1 MIEPRRAVITGLG
14 AVTPFGSG
22 VGEFWSGLV
31 ENRRGIARISKFDPT
46 GLRNE
51 TAGQVRDWRFEPA
64 EFGLEA
70 EPDEASQFLLAAT
83 REAMSDAGLVVKP
96 DDVPCAGAVLSTNFG
111 GAPSWETFV
120 AGLLADD
127 PSPAAFREFCFDTAL
142 DHVCRVFGLAG
153 PATLLSIACASGAAA
168 IGLGLDMIRGGRAE
182 VMLCGGHDA
191 LAHSSLAGLSVLRTI
206 TPDDILP
213 FSANRSGTLFGEGAG
228 MVVVEELERARARG
242 ARIYCEV
249 AGSWQNNNAYHLTAP
264 DAGGKG
270 MIRVLAEALRDAEAQ
285 PEEVDYINA
294 HGTGTEYHDPE
305 ETGAIKAVLG
315 DHAYR
320 VPVSSIKGA
329 IGHLMGAAGAVEAI
343 ATVKA
348 IETGIL
354 PPTINDGVADP
365 LMDLDFVVNASRPAQ
380 VNCAACISAGI
391 GGSNA
396 CVVLRAVSG
405 LTGEGMP

>member
-1 MIEPRRAVITGLG
+1 MG
-14 AVTPFGSG
+14 AVTPFGEG
-22 VGEFWSGLV
+22 VGALWSGLV
-31 ENRRGIARISKFDPT
+31 ENRRGIARITKFDPT

-51 TAGQVRDWRFEPA
+51 TAGEVRDWRFDPA
-64 EFGLEA
+64 GFGLETA
-70 EPDEASQFLLAAT
+70 PDEATQFLLAAA
-83 REAMSDAGLVVKP
+83 REATRDAGLVVTP
-96 DDVPCAGAVLSTNFG
+96 DDAPRAGAALSTNFG
-111 GAPSWETFV
+111 GAPTWEAFI
-120 AGLLADD
+120 AGLLAGD
-127 PSPAAFREFCFDTAL
+127 PSPGAFRQFRFDAAL
-142 DHVCRVFGLAG
+142 DHLCRVFCLGG

-168 IGLGLDMIRGGRAE
+168 IGLGLDMIRSGRADA
-182 VMLCGGHDA
+182 MLCGGHDA

-206 TPDDILP
+206 TPNDILP

-228 MVVVEELERARARG
+228 MLVLEELERARARG

-264 DAGGKG
+264 DVGGKG
-270 MIRVLAEALRDAEAQ
+270 MVRVLAEAMRDAGAL
-285 PEEVDYINA
+285 PEDIDYINA

-305 ETGAIKAVLG
+305 ETDAIKAVLG

-348 IETGIL
+348 IETGIV

-365 LMDLDFVVNASRPAQ
+365 QMDLDFVVNASRAAQ

-396 CVVLRAVSG
+396 CVVLRAVPG
-405 LTGEGMP
+405 MTGEKAP

>member
-1 MIEPRRAVITGLG
+1 MG
-14 AVTPFGSG
+14 AVTPFGEG
-22 VGEFWSGLV
+22 VSALWSGLV
-31 ENRRGIARISKFDPT
+31 ENRRAIRRITKFDPT

-51 TAGQVRDWRFEPA
+51 TAGEVREWRFEPA
-64 EFGLEA
+64 GFGLEA
-70 EPDEASQFLLAAT
+70 APDEATQFLLCAA
-83 REAMSDAGLVVKP
+83 REAARDAGLVVTP
-96 DDVPCAGAVLSTNFG
+96 NEAARAGAALSTNFG
-111 GAPSWETFV
+111 GAPSWEGFV
-120 AGLLADD
+120 AGLLAGA
-127 PSPAAFREFCFDTAL
+127 PSPAAFREFLFHASL
-142 DHVCRVFGLAG
+142 DYLCRVYGLGG

-168 IGLGLDMIRGGRAE
+168 IGMGLDLIRCGRAD

-206 TPDDILP
+206 TPNDILP

-228 MVVVEELERARARG
+228 MVVLEELERARARG

-264 DAGGKG
+264 DVGGKG
-270 MIRVLAEALRDAEAQ
+270 MVRVLAEALRDAEAQ
-285 PEEVDYINA
+285 PEDIDYINA

-305 ETGAIKAVLG
+305 ETDAIKAVLG

-343 ATVKA
+343 ATIKA
-348 IETGIL
+348 IETGVV

-365 LMDLDFVVNASRPAQ
+365 QMDLDFVVNASRAAA

-396 CVVLRAVSG
+396 CVVLRAVPDA
-405 LTGEGMP
+405 TGEGAP